1 MKKILNLIV
10 SDDIDK
16 ILEHKLPWHDLDGST
31 VIISGASGFLP
42 SYIVHVLSELK
53 ERGSN
58 IRIVGLVRNLEKAK
72 IRFSN
77 LLEKIEL
84 LEQDIAKPLSRG
96 IPKADFIVHAASQAS
111 PKYYGID
118 PVGTISA
125 NTIGTHQLLQHAKYS
140 NCRSFLFFSSG
151 EVYGEPINDSQSI
164 TELDFGYL
172 NPTTLRACYAESKRV
187 AETMCIA
194 WYEQYG
200 VPTKIVRPFHTY
212 GPGMVL
218 DDGRVF
224 SDFVSDVVASRDI
237 VLKSDGL
244 AMRPFCYISD
254 ATLGFLTVML
264 KGEIGQ
270 AYNVGNP
277 KNEISMLD
285 LANTIVGLFPER
297 RIGVRFDIK
306 DGNKNYLKS
315 PISRSNP
322 SIDKISAL
330 GWSPSI
336 DIRNG
341 FKRTILSFL

>member
-1 MKKILNLIV
+1 MKEKSNLIV
-10 SDDIDK
+10 SDDIQK
-16 ILEHKLPWHDLDGST
+16 ILEHKLPWHDFDGST

-42 SYIVHVLSELK
+42 SYIVYVLSELK

-72 IRFSN
+72 IKFSN

-84 LEQDIAKPLSRG
+84 IEQDIAQPLSKD

-111 PKYYGID
+111 PKYYGVD

-151 EVYGEPINDSQSI
+151 EVYGEPINSSQSI

-187 AETMCIA
+187 AETLCIA

-212 GPGMVL
+212 GPGMAL

-264 KGEIGQ
+264 KGDIGQ

-285 LANTIVGLFPER
+285 LANILAGLFPER
-297 RIGVRFDIK
+297 GVGVKFDIK
-306 DGNKNYLKS
+306 EGNKNYLKS
-315 PISRSNP
+315 PIARSNP
-322 SIDKISAL
+322 SIEKMAAL
-330 GWSPSI
+330 GWLPSI
-336 DIRNG
+336 DIKTG
-341 FKRTILSFL
+341 FKRTILSFM